1 MMMIGRKKILIVED
15 DHANAL
21 ALSAVLR
28 EHLSDYVLVNDGEE
42 CLDYL
47 KYHPDICMVLLDL
60 MMPGMD
66 GYKTLE
72 AIRSRDETREIP
84 VIVVTARVSEQERI
98 KCLEAGANEYV
109 PKPVDIE
116 MLINAMNRLCKC
128 KMETSR

>member
-1 MMMIGRKKILIVED
+1 MMIGRKKILIVED

-28 EHLSDYVLVNDGEE
+28 EHLSDFTLVRDGEE

-47 KYHPDICMVLLDL
+47 KYNPDICMVLLDL

-66 GYKTLE
+66 GYSTLE
-72 AIRSRDETREIP
+72 AIRNRNEIRDIP

-116 MLINAMNRLCKC
+116 SLINVMNRLCKC
-128 KMETSR
+128 EMATNR